1 MENSRDNK
9 EKVCYKNVSNPS
21 RKKLGTIRET
31 YHIFLVRGK
40 KKEGWVMCCA
50 VLSRS
55 VMFNSVTQWTVG
67 CRDPLSMEILQ
78 VKILEWVAM
87 PSSRGSSQLSDRTQG
102 SPTAGIFFTEPPE

>member
-78 VKILEWVAM
+78 AKILEWVAM
-87 PSSRGSSQLSDRTQG
+87 PSSRGSSQLSDQIHMSYVSFIARQVLYH
-102 SPTAGIFFTEPPE
+102 